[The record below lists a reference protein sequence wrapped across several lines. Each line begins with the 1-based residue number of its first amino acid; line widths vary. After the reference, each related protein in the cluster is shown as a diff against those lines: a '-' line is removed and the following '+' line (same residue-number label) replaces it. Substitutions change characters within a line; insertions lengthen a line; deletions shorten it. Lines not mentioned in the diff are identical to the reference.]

1 MYFDQ
6 VCNPSTVIEIKKINN
21 DIVIFKRPNLIN
33 CSKHFVVS
41 CFLFRLGI
49 IKKMNQNLNDL
60 IEQSKTLL
68 KVIAD
73 VHKLLDDA
81 QDDLNKNI
89 LDDEYLFYL
98 TKAVNQTCTLANTYL
113 KNFNAFMVKELNLNE
128 QNCI

>member
-1 MYFDQ
+1 MILSFLSDQ
-6 VCNPSTVIEIKKINN
+6 TL
-21 DIVIFKRPNLIN
+21 LIAVN
-33 CSKHFVVS
+33 TLLFLV
-41 CFLFRLGI
+41 FLFRLGI

-68 KVIAD
+68 KVIDD

-81 QDDLNKNI
+81 QYDLNKNI

-98 TKAVNQTCTLANTYL
+98 TKAVNRTCTLANTYL
-113 KNFNAFMVKELNLNE
+113 KNFNAFMVEELNLNE

>member
-1 MYFDQ
+1 MILSFLSDQ
-6 VCNPSTVIEIKKINN
+6 TL
-21 DIVIFKRPNLIN
+21 LIAVN
-33 CSKHFVVS
+33 TLLFLV
-41 CFLFRLGI
+41 FLFRLGI
-49 IKKMNQNLNDL
+49 IKRMNQNLNDL

-68 KVIAD
+68 KVIDD

-98 TKAVNQTCTLANTYL
+98 TKAVNQTCTSANTYL
-113 KNFNAFMVKELNLNE
+113 KNFNAFMVEELNLNE

>member
-21 DIVIFKRPNLIN
+21 DIVIFKRSNLIN

-41 CFLFRLGI
+41 CFLFCLGI

-68 KVIAD
+68 KVIDD

-89 LDDEYLFYL
+89 LDDEYLMCL
-98 TKAVNQTCTLANTYL
+98 TKAVNQTCVLANTYL
-113 KNFNAFMVKELNLNE
+113 KNFNAFMEEQLNLNE
-128 QNCI
+128 QNSI